1 MRHRLHEKP
10 FYTKI
15 ILLVVLQQKDKGN
28 DSEGRKGMSHLVRY
42 LAIAAIALGIA
53 GLAVG
58 IGFVVEGKAKSD
70 LLTEAMREEQITLG
84 LTQEQIEE
92 GRLVDTAAEAQ
103 KAGDTIREHRR
114 SIAPT
119 YGELLGEGRFDPENP
134 AHVTYMQALN
144 LETYLYFAVASFGL
158 TTVAQVAGISM
169 IVTGVGLAIV
179 GVALLRLRKPALQT
193 A

>member
-1 MRHRLHEKP
+1 M
-10 FYTKI
+10 T
-15 ILLVVLQQKDKGN
+15 
-28 DSEGRKGMSHLVRY
+28 HLVRY

-53 GLAVG
+53 GLAIG

-84 LTQEQIEE
+84 LTQEQIDQ
-92 GRLVDTAAEAQ
+92 GNLVDTAGEAQ

-119 YGELLGEGRFDPENP
+119 YGELLAGGRFDPTNP

-158 TTVAQVAGISM
+158 TTVAQIAGIFM
-169 IVTGVGLAIV
+169 IVTGIGLAVV
-179 GVALLRLRKPALQT
+179 GVALLRVRKHAAQ
-193 A
+193 AS